1 MLRYF
6 LLSRLLRVFIV
17 FFIIVLL
24 NFLLPRAMPG
34 DPASILANEYN
45 LPADTVRILRS
56 MWKLDRPLYEQ
67 FFAYLESLFT
77 GQWGYSYKYYP
88 RTVYELV
95 MERLPWTLLLQ
106 GITSLTVSGLGIIM
120 GILAGWRRG
129 SKVDVSITVSAIV
142 VYAIPYYWLALM
154 LQYVFGYML
163 KVFPVAHAV
172 TPGLPHANFFEYAL
186 DILWH
191 LALPVTAVTLTA
203 YASYTL
209 VTRNSMVDVLEEDFI
224 FVAKAKG
231 LPERVV
237 MKHAIR
243 NALLPPLTMLA
254 IRLGHIVG
262 GAVITETVF
271 SYPGVGYLI
280 YESIIYKDYPVLN
293 AAFFM
298 LAITVIAANF
308 AADLLYAVVDPRIR
322 YVKRG

>member
-1 MLRYF
+1 MF
-6 LLSRLLRVFIV
+6 SV

>member
-1 MLRYF
+1 MLTVF
-6 LLSRLLRVFIV
+6 LIIV
-17 FFIIVLL
+17 FL
-24 NFLLPRAMPG
+24 NFILPRAMPG

-56 MWKLDRPLYEQ
+56 IWRLDRPLQEQ
-67 FFAYLESLFT
+67 FLAYLQSLFT

-106 GITSLTVSGLGIIM
+106 SITSLTVSALGIAM
-120 GILAGWRRG
+120 GILAGWKRG
-129 SKVDVSITVSAIV
+129 TKVDISITVSAIV

-154 LQYVFGYML
+154 LQYTFGYVVR
-163 KVFPVAHAV
+163 VFPVAHAV
-172 TPGLPHANFFEYAL
+172 TPGLSHANFLEYSL
-186 DILWH
+186 DVLWH
-191 LALPVTAVTLTA
+191 LALPVIAVTLTA

-209 VTRNSMVDVLEEDFI
+209 VSRNSMVDVLEEDFI
-224 FVAKAKG
+224 FVARAKG
-231 LPERVV
+231 LPERII
-237 MKHAIR
+237 MKHAVR

-262 GAVITETVF
+262 GAVVTETVF

-298 LAITVIAANF
+298 LATTVIAANF
-308 AADLLYAVVDPRIR
+308 VADVLYAVVDPRIR
-322 YVKRG
+322 YVRRG

>member
-1 MLRYF
+1 
-6 LLSRLLRVFIV
+6 
-17 FFIIVLL
+17 
-24 NFLLPRAMPG
+24 
-34 DPASILANEYN
+34 
-45 LPADTVRILRS
+45 
-56 MWKLDRPLYEQ
+56 
-67 FFAYLESLFT
+67 
-77 GQWGYSYKYYP
+77 
-88 RTVYELV
+88 
-95 MERLPWTLLLQ
+95 
-106 GITSLTVSGLGIIM
+106 
-120 GILAGWRRG
+120 
-129 SKVDVSITVSAIV
+129 
-142 VYAIPYYWLALM
+142 
-154 LQYVFGYML
+154 L

>member
-1 MLRYF
+1 
-6 LLSRLLRVFIV
+6 
-17 FFIIVLL
+17 
-24 NFLLPRAMPG
+24 MPG

-154 LQYVFGYML
+154 LQYVFGYIL

>member
-6 LLSRLLRVFIV
+6 LLNRLLRMFSV

>member
-45 LPADTVRILRS
+45 LPAETVRILRS

-67 FFAYLESLFT
+67 FLAYLESLFT

-106 GITSLTVSGLGIIM
+106 GITSLTVSGLGIVM

-129 SKVDVSITVSAIV
+129 SKVDVSITISAIV

-154 LQYVFGYML
+154 LQYMFGYIL

>member
-1 MLRYF
+1 MLRHF
-6 LLSRLLRVFIV
+6 LLSRLLRMLVV

-45 LPADTVRILRS
+45 LPVETVRILRS
-56 MWKLDRPLYEQ
+56 MWKLDRPLHEQ
-67 FFAYLESLFT
+67 FVAYIESLFT
-77 GQWGYSYKYYP
+77 GQWGYSYKYFP
-88 RTVYELV
+88 RAVYELV

-106 GITSLTVSGLGIIM
+106 GTTSLTVSTVGMLLGV
-120 GILAGWRRG
+120 LAGWRRG
-129 SKVDVSITVSAIV
+129 TRADVSITVSAIL
-142 VYAIPYYWLALM
+142 VYAVPYYWLALM
-154 LQYVFGYML
+154 LQYAFGYVL
-163 KVFPVAHAV
+163 RIFPVAHAV
-172 TPGLPHANFFEYAL
+172 TPGAVHASFLEYAA
-186 DILWH
+186 DVLWH
-191 LALPVTAVTLTA
+191 LALPVLAVTLTA

-209 VTRNSMVDVLEEDFI
+209 MTRNSMVDVLEEDFI
-224 FVAKAKG
+224 FVARAKG
-231 LPERVV
+231 LPERIV
-237 MKHAIR
+237 MKHAVR

-308 AADLLYAVVDPRIR
+308 AADLLYAAVDPRIR
-322 YVKRG
+322 YVRRG

>member
-1 MLRYF
+1 
-6 LLSRLLRVFIV
+6 
-17 FFIIVLL
+17 
-24 NFLLPRAMPG
+24 
-34 DPASILANEYN
+34 
-45 LPADTVRILRS
+45 
-56 MWKLDRPLYEQ
+56 MWKLDRPLHEQ

-95 MERLPWTLLLQ
+95 MERLPRTPLLQ
-106 GITSLTVSGLGIIM
+106 GITSLTVSGFGMVM
-120 GILAGWRRG
+120 GVLAGWRRG
-129 SKVDVSITVSAIV
+129 SKIDVSITISAIV

-154 LQYVFGYML
+154 LQYTLGYVF

-172 TPGLPHANFFEYAL
+172 TPGLSHANFFEYAL
-186 DILWH
+186 DVLWH
-191 LALPVTAVTLTA
+191 LALPVMAVTLTA
-203 YASYTL
+203 YAAYTL
-209 VTRNSMVDVLEEDFI
+209 ITRNSMVDVLEEDFI

-243 NALLPPLTMLA
+243 NALLPPLTMLT

-298 LAITVIAANF
+298 LAVTVIAANF
-308 AADLLYAVVDPRIR
+308 VADLLYAVIDPRIR
-322 YVKRG
+322 YVRRG

>member
-6 LLSRLLRVFIV
+6 LLNRLLRMLIV
-17 FFIIVLL
+17 FFAIVSL
-24 NFLLPRAMPG
+24 NFLLPRTMPG

-45 LPADTVRILRS
+45 LPAETVRMLRS
-56 MWKLDRPLYEQ
+56 MWRLDSPLHEQ
-67 FFAYLESLFT
+67 FVAYLESLFT
-77 GQWGYSYKYYP
+77 GRWGYSYKYFP

-106 GITSLTVSGLGIIM
+106 GTTSLTVSAFGMLLGV
-120 GILAGWRRG
+120 LAGWRRG
-129 SKVDVSITVSAIV
+129 TKTDISITVSAIL

-154 LQYVFGYML
+154 LQYALGYVL
-163 KVFPVAHAV
+163 RLFPVAHAV
-172 TPGLPHANFFEYAL
+172 TPGVAHANPLEYAI
-186 DILWH
+186 DVLWH
-191 LALPVTAVTLTA
+191 LALPVLAVTLTA

-224 FVAKAKG
+224 FVARAKG
-231 LPERVV
+231 LPERIV
-237 MKHAIR
+237 MKHAVR
-243 NALLPPLTMLA
+243 NALLPPLTMLT

-308 AADLLYAVVDPRIR
+308 AADLLYAAVDPRIR
-322 YVKRG
+322 YVRRG